1 MSQNKTVKRPKL
13 AKEGFCGQL
22 RYFFARAITNI
33 RQNILVNILTI
44 GTISLAIL
52 IVSLLL
58 LVYVNLTRVTEQW
71 SERIQVT
78 VYFNNE
84 LPPQELKVLNAKIQ
98 SLEGT
103 DKVVY
108 VTKAEALQRF
118 RARLKGQDALLEGVS
133 AEILPASLEIQLN
146 KEYRS
151 SDALK
156 AYVAQL
162 NKIQGISEI
171 QYGDDWVKRFNNFMD
186 FMRLVGISIG
196 CFLVLAVVFIVAN
209 TIKLTIYSRKDELEL
224 LGLVG
229 ATRLFIKT
237 PFLIEG
243 ILQGAAGA
251 TLALVVLSC
260 LYFGFLHNAG
270 SFLSFNPLEADIVF
284 LPLSYLSGIFFSG
297 IMLGFLGSL
306 TSLKRFI
313 NP

>member
-1 MSQNKTVKRPKL
+1 MSQNKAGKRPKL
-13 AKEGFCGQL
+13 AKDGFCGQL
-22 RYFFARAITNI
+22 QYFFARAVINI

-58 LVYVNLTRVTEQW
+58 LVYVNLVRATEQW

-78 VYFNNE
+78 AYFDYE
-84 LPPQELKVLNAKIQ
+84 LPPQELKTLKAKIL

-103 DKVVY
+103 EKVAY

-118 RARLKGQDALLEGVS
+118 RSRLKGQDALLEGVS
-133 AEILPASLEIQLN
+133 AEILPASLEIQLK
-146 KEYRS
+146 KENRS
-151 SDALK
+151 GDALK
-156 AYVAQL
+156 AYIAQL
-162 NKIQGISEI
+162 GKIQGISEI
-171 QYGDDWVKRFNNFMD
+171 QYGDDWVKRYNNFMD
-186 FMRLVGISIG
+186 FMRLVGICMG

-251 TLALVVLSC
+251 TFAIVILSC

-270 SFLSFNPLEADIVF
+270 NFLSFNPVEADIVF
-284 LPLSYLSGIFFSG
+284 LPLSHLAGIFFSG
-297 IMLGFLGSL
+297 ILLGFFGSL